1 MDSISGEPDYSRPA
15 NPWFRLLL
23 AGFLLLLV
31 LVGFGYC
38 TSQFFS
44 TPDPVVRIEATEVQ
58 EGLPRFVPIPVF
70 GADTEGSTYGVWIV
84 VTDDQIAGYVS
95 YGETGCHVRWDPV
108 SGIFSDSCT
117 EASYDIGGSRTT
129 PSSGRDLHEVIVRYD
144 PSVLG
149 RYVIDLEYIYLARCV
164 ANSVGACSTGD
175 DDEKIPL
182 PASRI
187 SLVLD

>member
-1 MDSISGEPDYSRPA
+1 M
-15 NPWFRLLL
+15 
-23 AGFLLLLV
+23 
-31 LVGFGYC
+31 
-38 TSQFFS
+38 
-44 TPDPVVRIEATEVQ
+44 
-58 EGLPRFVPIPVF
+58 
-70 GADTEGSTYGVWIV
+70 

-95 YGETGCHVRWDPV
+95 YGETGCHVRWNPV

-164 ANSVGACSTGD
+164 ANSIGACSTGD
-175 DDEKIPL
+175 DDEKISL
-182 PASRI
+182 PASQI